1 MGKTAAPGKPTASG
15 DKKNS
20 KPQAPAEEEKTGWG
34 FTTEQFEH
42 FKWGL
47 IKKNGEK
54 VPDYD
59 KKLAHYERWK
69 ASEKAR
75 KVA

>member
-1 MGKTAAPGKPTASG
+1 MGKPTATE
-15 DKKNS
+15 KK
-20 KPQAPAEEEKTGWG
+20 KTTQPAGEEEKSGWG
-34 FTTEQFEH
+34 FSPIQMEH

-54 VPDYD
+54 VSDYD
-59 KKLAHYERWK
+59 KKLAHYERWQ
-69 ASEKAR
+69 ASQKAR